1 MAHWAKVVDG
11 IVEEVLVAEASF
23 FDTFVDT
30 SPGTWIKTSYNTRGG
45 VHYSDD
51 AKTTPSSDQSKAL
64 RYNFAGI
71 NYHYDEEADAFY
83 ARQPWPSHTLNT
95 STYTW
100 EPPIDRPVDGTD
112 ETGNYGWYWSEQAY
126 NDDTNDPKTAGW
138 VKKYYQNGQ

>member
-1 MAHWAKVVDG
+1 MAYWAKVVDG
-11 IVEEVLVAEASF
+11 IVEEVIAAESDF

-30 SPGTWIKTSYNTRGG
+30 SPGTWIQTSYNTSGG

-64 RYNFAGI
+64 RYNYAGI
-71 NYHYDEEADAFY
+71 NFHYDEKADAFY

-95 STYTW
+95 STYIW
-100 EPPIDRPVDGTD
+100 EPPISRPDDGTD

-138 VKKYYQNGQ
+138 VKKYNQNG